1 MPKKSKRARREEED
15 QEDQEDQEE
24 QEEQEQ
30 PHLEDEAE
38 ENSAD
43 EEIDEDEG
51 QEDQNGGNKL
61 TPEQK
66 EENRKARRKL
76 LAKKRG
82 YRRQASRAGYGYKA
96 ASGMSASRDVIANIV
111 SVPETIRACKWKPEQ
126 AKCPAFA
133 TLSEFKERVAL
144 SQEPLPPGPA
154 AVYRANLEVLLRR
167 VIDEATL
174 RSNEMG
180 KPRIT
185 PALLH
190 SVIRPLGSVL
200 RFSYMQ
206 PRGLVRH
213 AQNVVIRNSRKG
225 NVNAL
230 NFTEQDDAECKVER
244 DNLPKQVEYKEKIEA
259 NIEKRRAER
268 SNKKNAKK
276 AKTSAA
282 AAQA

>member
-1 MPKKSKRARREEED
+1 MAKKSKRPRPEEEEEED
-15 QEDQEDQEE
+15 PPADPPQ
-24 QEEQEQ
+24 
-30 PHLEDEAE
+30 LEDEAE
-38 ENSAD
+38 EHSAD

-51 QEDQNGGNKL
+51 EEDQNESNKL

-66 EENRKARRKL
+66 EENRKSRRKL

-82 YRRQASRAGYGYKA
+82 YRRQALRAGYGYKA
-96 ASGMSASRDVIANIV
+96 AAGMSASRDVIANIV
-111 SVPETIRACKWKPEQ
+111 SVPETIRACKWKPEK

-133 TLSEFKERVAL
+133 TLGEFKERVAL
-144 SQEPLPPGPA
+144 SEEPLPPGPA

-167 VIDEATL
+167 VIDEATM

-200 RFSYMQ
+200 RFSCLQ
-206 PRGLVRH
+206 PRGLLRH

-225 NVNAL
+225 NANAL
-230 NFTEQDDAECKVER
+230 NSTEQDDAECKKEHE
-244 DNLPKQVEYKEKIEA
+244 NLSKQVEFKEKIETA
-259 NIEKRRAER
+259 IEKRREER
-268 SNKKNAKK
+268 SSKKK
-276 AKTSAA
+276 AKTSATA
-282 AAQA
+282 